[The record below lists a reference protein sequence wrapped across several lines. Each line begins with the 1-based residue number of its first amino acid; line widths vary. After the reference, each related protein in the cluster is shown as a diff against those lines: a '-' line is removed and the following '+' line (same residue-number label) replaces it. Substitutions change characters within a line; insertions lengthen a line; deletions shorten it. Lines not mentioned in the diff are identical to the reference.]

1 MSILLDGSLAAR
13 LTDALVAADLPYA
26 LTVQHGVDNGDPFNP
41 ETTWVDHSCTG
52 WVDDYSLQD
61 KAGTLIQV
69 NDRKVFILC
78 NSLDLVPTT
87 ADKLVVSGSTYQII
101 NVALDPASTCWVVQ
115 ARK

>member
-1 MSILLDGSLAAR
+1 MPSILSGSLAER
-13 LTDALVAADLPYA
+13 LSDALTSAEIPFP
-26 LTVQHGVDNGDPFNP
+26 LTVQHGESNQDPFNP
-41 ETTWVDHSCTG
+41 EIVWVDHDCSG
-52 WVDDYSLQD
+52 WLDDYSLQD

-101 NVALDPASTCWVVQ
+101 NVALDPASTCWVIQ